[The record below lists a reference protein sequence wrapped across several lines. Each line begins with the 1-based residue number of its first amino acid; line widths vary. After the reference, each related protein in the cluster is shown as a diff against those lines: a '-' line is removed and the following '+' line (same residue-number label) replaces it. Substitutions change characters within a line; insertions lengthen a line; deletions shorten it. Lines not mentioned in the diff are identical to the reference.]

1 MLLWSRQSERRFS
14 GVSSSNCANV
24 KRGNKKKKIF
34 KKGRLQSV
42 QWKLSP
48 GFKKGSFKNCNL
60 AVGLTEP
67 LFSPTFLQRLSL
79 TVSDRTTLQDEQSPA
94 RCPLTRPERHFHTTY
109 TRIAPLVPWLFRGGW
124 EGNRWKSELQCYEDL
139 LSRKK
144 AAWGEEAE
152 VWSAAV
158 TPPLLWGNDAS
169 FQCRVP
175 WEDTS
180 GRCLCSCGRTPQGR
194 GPDWAY
200 AAFLITQPNSV
211 DVVWT
216 LTGTGIIFSNPLQSW
231 LFINTLWNVISL
243 PPSHVKAANI
253 CTSRADTVEHHGTGW
268 SDAGRTATAVELWV

>member
-1 MLLWSRQSERRFS
+1 M
-14 GVSSSNCANV
+14 
-24 KRGNKKKKIF
+24 
-34 KKGRLQSV
+34 
-42 QWKLSP
+42 
-48 GFKKGSFKNCNL
+48 
-60 AVGLTEP
+60 
-67 LFSPTFLQRLSL
+67 
-79 TVSDRTTLQDEQSPA
+79 SDRTTLQDEQSPA
-94 RCPLTRPERHFHTTY
+94 RCPLTRPERHFHATY
-109 TRIAPLVPWLFRGGW
+109 TRIAPLVPWLFRGGGGLRGKPLKEW
-124 EGNRWKSELQCYEDL
+124 
-139 LSRKK
+139 
-144 AAWGEEAE
+144 
-152 VWSAAV
+152 AAV
-158 TPPLLWGNDAS
+158 LRGPVVQEKSSVRWGSWGMERSCDSPLLWRNDAS

-175 WEDTS
+175 WEDAS